1 MQHSRK
7 FTLLGHTVEAP
18 PLQPGLYIVS
28 TPIGNLGDITLRA
41 LQVLAAAEMIAAE
54 DTRVSRVLLD
64 RYGIATR
71 PVAYHDHNAEAAEPR
86 LVAALAEGRSVA
98 LISDAGTPLVSDP
111 GYRLVRRAIAEGF
124 AIVPVPGASAILAA
138 LAGAGL
144 PTDSFHFG
152 GFLPPRG
159 AARRR
164 RLEEVAPIAA
174 TLVFYESP
182 RRLAQ
187 SLVDMA
193 EVLGPAREAAVARE
207 LTKHF
212 EEFRRGRLE
221 ELAGFYRDAPEP
233 KGEIVVVVG
242 PPVTVRQDLDVDLL
256 LRRLAGEMTAS
267 RAAAEAA
274 RLTGLSRREL
284 YLRLLQ
290 RPAQEGKGE

>member
-1 MQHSRK
+1 
-7 FTLLGHTVEAP
+7 
-18 PLQPGLYIVS
+18 
-28 TPIGNLGDITLRA
+28 
-41 LQVLAAAEMIAAE
+41 
-54 DTRVSRVLLD
+54 
-64 RYGIATR
+64 
-71 PVAYHDHNAEAAEPR
+71 
-86 LVAALAEGRSVA
+86 
-98 LISDAGTPLVSDP
+98 
-111 GYRLVRRAIAEGF
+111 
-124 AIVPVPGASAILAA
+124 
-138 LAGAGL
+138 
-144 PTDSFHFG
+144 
-152 GFLPPRG
+152 
-159 AARRR
+159 
-164 RLEEVAPIAA
+164 VAPSAA